1 MLVLNRKVN
10 ESIVIGDNIEI
21 KIIQAGNG
29 KVKIG
34 IEAPRDVEVF
44 RKELIEAVIDEN
56 KEALNVS
63 IDLLKNL

>member
-1 MLVLNRKVN
+1 VLNRKVN